1 MCVQWNVKTDR
12 KQSAIGFKTWVK
24 KIKTK
29 QYQSIGLETRLN
41 NMQLKQRKLIQFYF
55 LKFTN
60 ESAMKETETKS

>member
-1 MCVQWNVKTDR
+1 MCSIKCKDRSKTKRDW
-12 KQSAIGFKTWVK
+12 IGTSGK

-41 NMQLKQRKLIQFYF
+41 NMQVKQLKLIQFYF
-55 LKFTN
+55 LKFAN